1 MFYKVWVFP
10 SCQVFDTFTACI
22 RWGGTFKSSLRR
34 QQLAQFAIDAVPPCT
49 PNYSNTMCPLRYIL
63 LLLSLLV
70 AMIGL
75 SQAMT
80 DQEVSA
86 LTEDGEDEKSGGKGK
101 KQQST
106 FRTLVDM
113 LNGKYLYDAYKLSR
127 GTAAIK
133 AD

>member
-1 MFYKVWVFP
+1 
-10 SCQVFDTFTACI
+10 
-22 RWGGTFKSSLRR
+22 
-34 QQLAQFAIDAVPPCT
+34 
-49 PNYSNTMCPLRYIL
+49 MCPLRYIL

-80 DQEVSA
+80 DQEVSV
-86 LTEDGEDEKSGGKGK
+86 LTEDGEDEKSGGKSK
-101 KQQST
+101 KQTQQST

-127 GTAAIK
+127 GTAIK

>member
-1 MFYKVWVFP
+1 
-10 SCQVFDTFTACI
+10 
-22 RWGGTFKSSLRR
+22 
-34 QQLAQFAIDAVPPCT
+34 
-49 PNYSNTMCPLRYIL
+49 MCPLRYIL

-86 LTEDGEDEKSGGKGK
+86 LTEDGEDEKSGKGK

-106 FRTLVDM
+106 FRTVVDM
-113 LNGKYLYDAYKLSR
+113 LNGKYLYDAYKVSR
-127 GTAAIK
+127 GTAASRLLNY
-133 AD
+133 

>member
-1 MFYKVWVFP
+1 
-10 SCQVFDTFTACI
+10 
-22 RWGGTFKSSLRR
+22 
-34 QQLAQFAIDAVPPCT
+34 
-49 PNYSNTMCPLRYIL
+49 MCPLRYIL

-86 LTEDGEDEKSGGKGK
+86 LTEDGEDEKSGGKAK
-101 KQQST
+101 KQQQST

-113 LNGKYLYDAYKLSR
+113 LNGKYLYDAWKISR
-127 GTAAIK
+127 GTAIK
-133 AD
+133 VD

>member
-1 MFYKVWVFP
+1 
-10 SCQVFDTFTACI
+10 
-22 RWGGTFKSSLRR
+22 
-34 QQLAQFAIDAVPPCT
+34 
-49 PNYSNTMCPLRYIL
+49 MCPLRYIL

-86 LTEDGEDEKSGGKGK
+86 LTEDGEDEKSSGKAK
-101 KQQST
+101 KQST
-106 FRTLVDM
+106 FRTLMDM
-113 LNGKYLYDAYKLSR
+113 LNGKYLYDAYQLSR
-127 GTAAIK
+127 GAAIK

>member
-1 MFYKVWVFP
+1 
-10 SCQVFDTFTACI
+10 
-22 RWGGTFKSSLRR
+22 
-34 QQLAQFAIDAVPPCT
+34 
-49 PNYSNTMCPLRYIL
+49 MCPLRYIL

-80 DQEVSA
+80 DQEVNA
-86 LTEDGEDEKSGGKGK
+86 LTEDGEDGEKSK
-101 KQQST
+101 KRAQQSK

-113 LNGKYLYDAYKLSR
+113 LNGKYLYDAYKLSC
-127 GTAAIK
+127 GTAIK

>member
-1 MFYKVWVFP
+1 
-10 SCQVFDTFTACI
+10 
-22 RWGGTFKSSLRR
+22 
-34 QQLAQFAIDAVPPCT
+34 
-49 PNYSNTMCPLRYIL
+49 MCPLRYIL

-86 LTEDGEDEKSGGKGK
+86 LTEDGEDEKSGKGK

-113 LNGKYLYDAYKLSR
+113 LNGKYLYDAYKSR
-127 GTAAIK
+127 LETEGHYDTAQHQWEGINLRE
-133 AD
+133 